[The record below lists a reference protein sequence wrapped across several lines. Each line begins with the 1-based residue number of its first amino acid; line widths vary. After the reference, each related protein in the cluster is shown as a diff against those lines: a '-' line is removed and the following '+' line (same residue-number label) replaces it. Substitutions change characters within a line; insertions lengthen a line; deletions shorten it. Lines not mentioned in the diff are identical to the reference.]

1 MKLTKHKHHKAI
13 LDQIAE
19 AITAKNN
26 TNNTNKTNHKKQL
39 YKAYRYKGIEGVL
52 TYTRPYLSKQGQ
64 QLVKELFS
72 R

>member
-13 LDQIAE
+13 LDQIAD
-19 AITAKNN
+19 AISTKNN
-26 TNNTNKTNHKKQL
+26 TNNTNHKKQL
-39 YKAYRYKGIEGVL
+39 HKAYRYKGIEGVL
-52 TYTRPYLSKQGQ
+52 TYTRPYLTEQGQ